1 MVQFIPHFNM
11 FLGLKRLPEL
21 VISAFLVLGLIL
33 VYCYVLHQNGIIPIG
48 GKKAPSYVIVLIFQW
63 FLVQRTL
70 KQNTTHSVHFLHLF
84 VYQYVFVIIVGIL
97 TFTFFHWFFQ
107 SSAGLDILNEYIR
120 LSLGEL
126 AQYQKVIV
134 QQEGQAYFLELKN
147 SISQINAF
155 SIAKDDFFQK
165 IALSF
170 LPNLL
175 ISLYYKR
182 S

>member
-1 MVQFIPHFNM
+1 MVHFILPFNM
-11 FLGLKRLPEL
+11 FFHLKRLPEL
-21 VISAFLVLGLIL
+21 LVAALLVLALIL
-33 VYCYVLHQNGIIPIG
+33 LYCFVLYQNDIIPIG
-48 GKKAPSYVIVLIFQW
+48 GKKAPSYVIVLLFQW
-63 FLVQRTL
+63 FLVQRSV
-70 KQNTTHSVHFLHLF
+70 KQNASNSIHFLNLF
-84 VYQYVFVIIVGIL
+84 AYQYVFVIIVGIL

-107 SSAGLDILNEYIR
+107 SNAGLEILNQYIR
-120 LSLGEL
+120 LSLAEL

-134 QQEGQAYFLELKN
+134 QQEGQAYYVELKN